1 MKKLTS
7 RDPLFKIAL
16 VSLGHFIN
24 DSHGNFLSVF
34 LPSIVGRLGLSLTQA
49 GFLSSIP
56 GIMHV
61 LAQPVTGYFSD
72 RTSRSYMIITGPFIT
87 ALGASL
93 LPGAA
98 NYPLALLFVAL
109 WGLGS
114 AIFHPQA
121 NGAIGYLGGTD
132 GLAFNLS
139 LFSLAGMLGFTIS
152 PVYAIF
158 LYKGLGTLLM
168 PMVTIVPVCITALLF
183 YRFVPVIK
191 EPGNYTDSPDRNI
204 IRALGN
210 VLKKIIRVW
219 ALSYARDVTLQG
231 FKFLLPLLIASRGGG
246 IEKIGSILFAI
257 TFSSAVMPLAAGR
270 LSLKIEKT
278 KLTLICI
285 GAAPF
290 FLIPAVM
297 TSGFIS
303 LLLLMTGNG
312 LLEATNPLTTACA
325 QDLAPGSRSI
335 ASSLIMGLCWGL
347 GGLTVALIG
356 FAADIFGIT
365 NTLIGVSLLPLIP
378 FPYYLKGTMAS
389 FKK

>member
-1 MKKLTS
+1 MKKITS
-7 RDPLFKIAL
+7 KDPLFKIAL

-24 DSHGNFLSVF
+24 DSHGNFLSIF
-34 LPSIVGRLGLSLTQA
+34 LPSIVTRLGLSLTQA

-61 LAQPVTGYFSD
+61 LAQPVLGYLSD
-72 RTSRSYMIITGPFIT
+72 RTSRSYMIIIGPFVT

-98 NYPLALLFVAL
+98 NYILALIFVAL

-121 NGAIGYLGGTD
+121 NGAIGYLGGTE

-152 PVYAIF
+152 PIYAIY
-158 LYKGLGTLLM
+158 LYKGLGTALM
-168 PMVTIVPVCITALLF
+168 PVVTIIPVCIMALLF
-183 YRFVPVIK
+183 YRFMPLIK
-191 EPGNYTDSPDRNI
+191 NPENYPDSPERNMI
-204 IRALGN
+204 KALHS

-257 TFSSAVMPLAAGR
+257 TLSSAVMPLAAGR
-270 LSLKIEKT
+270 LSLNMDKA

-290 FLIPAVM
+290 FLIPGIM
-297 TSGFIS
+297 TRGFVS
-303 LLLLMTGNG
+303 LLLLMAGNG
-312 LLEATNPLTTACA
+312 LLEATNPLTVAYA
-325 QDLAPGSRSI
+325 QDLAPGSRSM

-347 GGLTVALIG
+347 GGLTVVLIG

-365 NTLIGVSLLPLIP
+365 HTMIGVSLLPLIP
-378 FPYYLKGTMAS
+378 FPYYLKEGIAT